1 MANGKVP
8 PDLTTRKSIW
18 REREPG
24 RASGIALAEQYGD
37 ERTARQL
44 GATRFLE
51 PPPSGRYAVKRQTAK
66 KKRTARRTGR

>member
-8 PDLTTRKSIW
+8 PDLPTRKPI
-18 REREPG
+18 RGEREPG

-44 GATRFLE
+44 GAHRFPDPMPNE
-51 PPPSGRYAVKRQTAK
+51 QRSTKR
-66 KKRTARRTGR
+66 KKRTGRRRER